1 MSDIIEYLHEMFAGF
16 GNITTR
22 RMFGAHGIYR
32 FWSATDYILDDREL
46 AAVAKKVNSVILPP
60 LFGNN

>member
-1 MSDIIEYLHEMFAGF
+1 MSDFIEYLHEVFTGF
-16 GNITTR
+16 GDVTTR

-32 FWSATDYILDDREL
+32 YWSATDYILDDRKL

-60 LFGNN
+60 LFGIN